1 LKGGGTLK
9 IPFTKQ
15 VAVCLVVTIF
25 MLGLAQGANAG
36 LVTSAATLAG
46 TDREADL
53 ATIRQALELKVVK
66 TRLLDYGFTPE
77 EITERLVLLS
87 DEELHRFALKADEV
101 HVGGD
106 GAIILVLVVALVVVV
121 WLLVSD
127 KKLVVTDR

>member
-1 LKGGGTLK
+1 MR
-9 IPFTKQ
+9 IPFMKQ
-15 VAVCLVVTIF
+15 VALFLAVTVF
-25 MLGLAQGANAG
+25 MLGLAQGAHAG
-36 LVTSAATLAG
+36 LVPSAATLAG

-77 EITERLVLLS
+77 EITERIALLS
-87 DEELHRFALKADEV
+87 DEELHRFALRADEV

-106 GAIILVLVVALVVVV
+106 GAVILLLVIALAVVV
-121 WLLVSD
+121 WMLVSE